1 MPTYLRF
8 TRQEYRAIAR
18 VYDSLDAGG
27 DLAAFKTLLVL
38 SLSPCLP
45 ALAERIGRLR
55 QSHVRV
61 IYDHLQGERL
71 PRERPGQG
79 AAVGDVGH
87 GSHLTAEEEEIL
99 AEAAGLL
106 WLHDECR
113 PSFKECLVRLVGES
127 SPALAGR
134 LARLTDHEVEALC
147 LRVRVRGSRGA

>member
-1 MPTYLRF
+1 MTRPAGSAEIAGHALWVRRRTTHPQDHRRQGRMPTYLRF

-87 GSHLTAEEEEIL
+87 GSHLTAEEEEI
-99 AEAAGLL
+99 
-106 WLHDECR
+106 
-113 PSFKECLVRLVGES
+113 
-127 SPALAGR
+127 
-134 LARLTDHEVEALC
+134 
-147 LRVRVRGSRGA
+147 